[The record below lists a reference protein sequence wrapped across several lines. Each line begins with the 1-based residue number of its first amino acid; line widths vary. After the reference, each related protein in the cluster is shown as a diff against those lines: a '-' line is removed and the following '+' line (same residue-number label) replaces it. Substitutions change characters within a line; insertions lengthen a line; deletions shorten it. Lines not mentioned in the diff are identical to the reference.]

1 MVLVLRVRGTRVVL
15 TIPPIVCLLKK
26 YRSMDHGVEMVVGP
40 CEAGTVVRVGTV
52 VASVACRLHLALH
65 LALASIESGEV

>member
-1 MVLVLRVRGTRVVL
+1 
-15 TIPPIVCLLKK
+15 
-26 YRSMDHGVEMVVGP
+26 MDHGVEMVVGP